1 MGVRILGDKNQYS
14 MMLKKENL
22 RNTSHRQSI
31 LEALEESKEP
41 VSAETLYL
49 ALREKGISISM
60 STVYRALDV
69 LAEKNIITKTDFMD
83 NNRSLFEIKREEHR
97 HHLVCVKCRKTI
109 PIREC
114 PFHEYA
120 SELEK
125 QFGFSITGHK
135 LEMYGYCRQCSES
148 PSKAGD

>member
-1 MGVRILGDKNQYS
+1 MEDKSQYGRI
-14 MMLKKENL
+14 LKKENL

-31 LEALEESKEP
+31 LEALEASKEP

-49 ALREKGISISM
+49 TLREKGISISM

-69 LAEKNIITKTDFMD
+69 LAEKNIIVKTDFTD
-83 NNRSLFEIKREEHR
+83 NNKSLFEIKREEHR
-97 HHLVCVKCRKTI
+97 HHLVCVKCRSVI
-109 PIREC
+109 PVMEC

-120 SELEK
+120 RALER

-135 LEMYGYCRQCSES
+135 LEMYGYCRKCSES
-148 PSKAGD
+148 MDKSGNAP

>member
-1 MGVRILGDKNQYS
+1 MGVKNRYS
-14 MMLKKENL
+14 KMLKRENL

-31 LEALEESKEP
+31 LEVMEASKEP

-49 ALREKGISISM
+49 TLRDKGISISM

-69 LAEKNIITKTDFMD
+69 LVERNIIAKTDFTD

-97 HHLVCVKCRKTI
+97 HHLVCVKCKKII
-109 PIREC
+109 PVTEC

-120 SELEK
+120 SALEER
-125 QFGFSITGHK
+125 FGFSITSHK
-135 LEMYGYCRQCSES
+135 LEMFGYCRKCNKDSDE
-148 PSKAGD
+148 K